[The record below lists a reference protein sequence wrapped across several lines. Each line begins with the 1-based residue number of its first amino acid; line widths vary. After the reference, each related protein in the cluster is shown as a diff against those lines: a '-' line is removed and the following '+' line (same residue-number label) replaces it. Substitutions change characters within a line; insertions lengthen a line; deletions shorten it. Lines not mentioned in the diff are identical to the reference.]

1 MTTSQAGMAVA
12 AVLGVVAVTVG
23 FWEMLLVALFIAV
36 GGLVGRVVSGRT
48 DVAGLWDAL
57 RGRRSSS

>member
-1 MTTSQAGMAVA
+1 MTTTQVGLAVG
-12 AVLGVVAVTVG
+12 AVLGVVAVTAG
-23 FWEMLLVALFIAV
+23 FWEMLLVAAFVAV

-48 DVAGLWDAL
+48 DVHALWDAL